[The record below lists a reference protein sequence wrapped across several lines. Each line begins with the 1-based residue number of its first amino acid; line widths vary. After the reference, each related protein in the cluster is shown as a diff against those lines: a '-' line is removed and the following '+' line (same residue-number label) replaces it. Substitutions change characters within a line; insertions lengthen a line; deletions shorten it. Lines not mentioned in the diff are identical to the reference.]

1 MFLDDVQSATSFQY
15 SLLGERD
22 NDWQLMETDE
32 LPYDF
37 NTGMLSCRFMRKLV
51 GSSKLDYT
59 FLLNRPLE
67 VRWTYGTWANDEETD
82 AAAAIMSPKYVDEP
96 RGRNDPVRYVR
107 NMTLYAPIIF
117 EETSR
122 AVTIAASLLATTV
135 ALTVTLM

>member
-82 AAAAIMSPKYVDEP
+82 AAAAFMSPKYVDEP
-96 RGRNDPVRYVR
+96 RGRDDPVRYVR

-117 EETSR
+117 E
-122 AVTIAASLLATTV
+122 
-135 ALTVTLM
+135 